1 MKSIC
6 RCRTRSPLVAISLF
20 LAFAAPTM
28 TAAPARAA
36 PTVVALWH
44 MDETSGSSAVDASGL
59 GNNGTNTG
67 VAYVGPGFDGTGG
80 AYAFSSTSM
89 VVTAGTPSL
98 NPGTADIT
106 LTAHVETSVLPG
118 SVGDYDIIRKKQGGQ
133 IYKMEILGTGRAYCQ
148 FKGTVA
154 NGVVKGGPNIVDGRW
169 HAIVCAKT
177 ASGISLRVDGQAVAS
192 KAIVVGSISN
202 SIGVY
207 LGRKPD
213 GTDAYTGLM
222 DEVSIAFA

>member
-1 MKSIC
+1 
-6 RCRTRSPLVAISLF
+6 LVAISLF

-59 GNNGTNTG
+59 GNNGTNTS

-154 NGVVKGGPNIVDGRW
+154 NGVVRGGPNIVDGRW